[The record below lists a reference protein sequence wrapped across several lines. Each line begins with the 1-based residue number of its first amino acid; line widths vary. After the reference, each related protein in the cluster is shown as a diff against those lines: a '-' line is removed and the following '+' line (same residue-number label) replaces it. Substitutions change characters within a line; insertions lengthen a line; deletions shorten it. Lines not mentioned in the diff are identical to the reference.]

1 MPITIIDDTI
11 LSVND
16 DVDLNRTIDNMGSD
30 MNEEIESNDINKLN
44 YLNEF
49 AVLLQ
54 VNIDYLNEEIR
65 FLREDTQNKTII
77 INNLLGITRQ
87 LMNNSKPESESES
100 STISTSDCSNNIF
113 ENKDEVET
121 SPLRGG
127 SCTIISNILDEL
139 MATPIRK
146 IEHNY
151 EYFPPINESDDEGIM
166 EKNEGDA
173 GEGDTSKTSE
183 EEFEELAVNENT
195 FFEVDNYEDE
205 EEGDEEDKEEEEGED
220 KNEGDDENE
229 EEEGYEEE
237 EGIEGAENRTF
248 IVSNSYS
255 NISNSCSREQTQ
267 DSRSSIETVHSIPD
281 ENNFCDEITSAEL
294 NSTHVQ
300 ENVQYNYQS
309 TLSLIRS
316 DSSWNS
322 ITTTI
327 DPVMDTT
334 INQNTSAAFQD
345 INNKYN
351 EFKGN
356 NNVDIINVY
365 EHELNA
371 SALWKRGTIL
381 IIGDSML
388 YGLDESRLKTCKVRI
403 YPGASIEDMH
413 YNLIPLLRK
422 KPTTI
427 IVHAGANNCVN
438 DNSTQIIE
446 KLLRLKDFIL
456 QRLPNC
462 KVIFSSLVYRF
473 DDAKAQLTTLMTN
486 KNFKNL
492 GEDIIDNSNIG
503 TKHLGRIGL
512 HMTPYG
518 TSRLA
523 MNIIRVLKML

>member
-1 MPITIIDDTI
+1 MASHPWPW
-11 LSVND
+11 VA
-16 DVDLNRTIDNMGSD
+16 
-30 MNEEIESNDINKLN
+30 N
-44 YLNEF
+44 YRL
-49 AVLLQ
+49 V
-54 VNIDYLNEEIR
+54 
-65 FLREDTQNKTII
+65 
-77 INNLLGITRQ
+77 
-87 LMNNSKPESESES
+87 
-100 STISTSDCSNNIF
+100 
-113 ENKDEVET
+113 
-121 SPLRGG
+121 
-127 SCTIISNILDEL
+127 
-139 MATPIRK
+139 
-146 IEHNY
+146 
-151 EYFPPINESDDEGIM
+151 
-166 EKNEGDA
+166 
-173 GEGDTSKTSE
+173 
-183 EEFEELAVNENT
+183 
-195 FFEVDNYEDE
+195 
-205 EEGDEEDKEEEEGED
+205 
-220 KNEGDDENE
+220 
-229 EEEGYEEE
+229 
-237 EGIEGAENRTF
+237 
-248 IVSNSYS
+248 
-255 NISNSCSREQTQ
+255 
-267 DSRSSIETVHSIPD
+267 
-281 ENNFCDEITSAEL
+281 
-294 NSTHVQ
+294 
-300 ENVQYNYQS
+300 
-309 TLSLIRS
+309 
-316 DSSWNS
+316 
-322 ITTTI
+322 I

-334 INQNTSAAFQD
+334 RNQNTSAAFQD
-345 INNKYN
+345 INNYNINNDLRNGNNLNKYN
-351 EFKGN
+351 EFKG

-371 SALWKRGTIL
+371 SALWKRGTTL
-381 IIGDSML
+381 IVGDSML

-446 KLLRLKDFIL
+446 KLLRLKEFIL